1 MTALHVKPF
10 RGQVP
15 RLSDRLIGAN
25 QATVALNCQITA
37 GRLDPLMGLG
47 LVHTSELAGTIATM
61 YRYRFKGSDNWLVW
75 SRVVD
80 VVKSPTAQ
88 DSLGR
93 LYYTGDGDP
102 RMTTYE
108 LAIDTA
114 PYPTAFYALGLPA
127 PTAAPALIVT
137 GGVAPVETRSYIYVF
152 RNAFGEESGPSPE
165 VVVSGNI
172 NGSWDLSAMQTAPPN
187 SGTISAAATVATGV
201 VEVTLDTVRGLM
213 QYEEVTFAGVT
224 GMTDLNGTFSLL
236 SVTPGTNK
244 VTVEL
249 DTAQVYAGGADT
261 WARVAPHNV
270 VGMTKVI
277 KRSIGSEDYK
287 RVAEIPVATTT
298 YSDIILT
305 SALQDDT
312 QQLDSFPPPKNLHS
326 LVVLANGALAGLA
339 GNELCFSEQYKPY
352 SWPLAN
358 RYAFAGKGVALCAAE
373 NSVIVLT
380 DGDPILATATVPE
393 AVSMAGMNT
402 YAPCVAKQS
411 VVDIGGGCL
420 YAGHDG
426 LYLATPAGV
435 RNITND
441 LYRNEEWSA
450 MVPTSFKAAF
460 FDQRYYAMHDI
471 LAGGPGKIMVLD
483 LSEPDSIVEI
493 DERVDALYMNQ
504 LDGKFYLGKGNKIY
518 AWNFDDANRYLS
530 YWASREYQ
538 LGART
543 NFNCAQV
550 HADYGDIVPINTS
563 ILDANIALLADAN
576 QINGAVCAAP
586 VNSFAL
592 NGSAIQPVP
601 QVTER
606 KVQFSLRVG
615 GVVVF
620 TKQLNSADP
629 FRLPSG
635 FKSEV
640 QGFAITSSIPV
651 HSVSIAQSVKEL
663 GQMSL

>member
-1 MTALHVKPF
+1 MAALHVKPF

-25 QATVALNCQITA
+25 QAVAALNCQITA
-37 GRLDPLMGLG
+37 GRLDPLLGLG
-47 LVHTSELAGTIATM
+47 LVHTSDLAGTIATM
-61 YRYRFKGSDNWLVW
+61 YRYRYKGMDNWLVW

-88 DSLGR
+88 EALGR
-93 LYYTGDGDP
+93 IYYTGDGDP
-102 RMTTYE
+102 RMTTYD
-108 LAIDTA
+108 LAINTA

-127 PTAAPALIVT
+127 PTAAPALSVT
-137 GGVAPVETRSYIYVF
+137 GGTVPVETRSYIYVF

-165 VVVSGNI
+165 IVVSGNI
-172 NGSWDLSAMQTAPPN
+172 NGSWDLSGIETAPPN

-201 VEVTLDTVRGLM
+201 VELTLDTVRGLA
-213 QYEEVTFAGVT
+213 QYEEVTFAGVS
-224 GMTDLNGTFSLL
+224 GMTALNGTFALQ
-236 SVTPGTNK
+236 SVTPGTSK
-244 VTVEL
+244 VTVAL
-249 DTAQVYAGGADT
+249 DTAQVYSAGSDT

-270 VGMTKVI
+270 TGMTKVI
-277 KRSIGSEDYK
+277 KRTIGSEDYK
-287 RVAEIPVATTT
+287 RVAEIPVANTT
-298 YSDIILT
+298 YSDTILT

-326 LVVLANGALAGLA
+326 LVALKNGALAGLA

-380 DGDPILATATVPE
+380 EDDPIVFTATTPE
-393 AVSMAGMNT
+393 AASPAGMNT
-402 YAPCVAKQS
+402 YAPCVSKQS

-435 RNITND
+435 KNITND

-450 MVPTSFKAAF
+450 LVPTSFKATF
-460 FDQRYYAMHDI
+460 FDQRYYAMHDT
-471 LAGGPGKIMVLD
+471 LDTSTAKIMVLD

-493 DERVDALYMNQ
+493 DERVDALYMNK
-504 LDGKFYLGKGNKIY
+504 LDGKMYFGKGNKIY
-518 AWNFDDANRYLS
+518 AWNVDGANRYLS

-538 LGART
+538 LGAPT

-550 HADYGDIVPINTS
+550 HADYGDILPINTT
-563 ILDANIALLADAN
+563 ILDANIALLTNADN
-576 QINGAVCAAP
+576 VNGALAAAP
-586 VNSFAL
+586 VNSFAI
-592 NGSAIQPVP
+592 NGSAIKPVP

-606 KVQFSLRVG
+606 KVQFSLRKDG
-615 GVVVF
+615 HVVF
-620 TKQLNSADP
+620 TKQLTSSKP
-629 FRLPSG
+629 FKLLPG

-640 QGFAITSSIPV
+640 QGFSITSSIPV
-651 HSVSIAQSVKEL
+651 HSVSIAQSEKEL
-663 GQMSL
+663 GQMSI

>member
-25 QATVALNCQITA
+25 QASAALNCQITS

-47 LVHTSELAGTIATM
+47 LVHTSGLANAIVTM
-61 YRYRFKGSDNWLVW
+61 YRYRHNGIDNWLVW
-75 SRVVD
+75 PRVVD

-88 DSLGR
+88 ESLGR

-102 RMTTYE
+102 RMTTYD
-108 LAIDTA
+108 LAINTA

-127 PTAAPALIVT
+127 PTAAPALSVT
-137 GGVAPVETRSYIYVF
+137 GGTAPVETRSYIYVF
-152 RNAFGEESGPSPE
+152 RNAFGEESGPSRE
-165 VVVSGNI
+165 IVVSGNI
-172 NGSWDLSAMQTAPPN
+172 NGSWDLSGMETAPPN

-201 VEVTLDTVRGLM
+201 VEVTLDTVRGLA
-213 QYEEVTFAGVT
+213 QYEEVTFAGVS
-224 GMTDLNGTFSLL
+224 GMTALNGTFALQ
-236 SVTPGTNK
+236 SVTPGTSK
-244 VTVEL
+244 VTVAL
-249 DTAQVYAGGADT
+249 DTAQVYSAGSDT
-261 WARVAPHNV
+261 WVRVAPHNIT
-270 VGMTKVI
+270 GMKKVI

-287 RVAEIPVATTT
+287 RVAEIPVANTT
-298 YSDIILT
+298 YSDTILT

-326 LVVLANGALAGLA
+326 LVTLANGALAGLA

-380 DGDPILATATVPE
+380 ENDPIVFTATTPE
-393 AVSMAGMNT
+393 SASPAGMNT

-435 RNITND
+435 KNITND

-450 MVPTSFKAAF
+450 MVPTSFKATF
-460 FDQRYYAMHDI
+460 FDQRYYAMHETLD
-471 LAGGPGKIMVLD
+471 GSPSKIMVLD

-493 DERVDALYMNQ
+493 DERADALYMNP
-504 LDGKFYLGKGNKIY
+504 LDGKLYLGKANKIY
-518 AWNFDDANRYLS
+518 AWNVDDANRYLS

-550 HADYGDIVPINTS
+550 HANYADIVQINTS
-563 ILDANIALLADAN
+563 ILSANIALLADAN

-586 VNSFAL
+586 VNSFAV

-601 QVTER
+601 QLTER
-606 KVQFSLRVG
+606 KVQFSLRVD

-640 QGFAITSSIPV
+640 QGFSITSSIPV
-651 HSVSIAQSVKEL
+651 HSVSIAQSEKEL